1 MWNCWLIDTPG
12 GEDVELWA
20 YRYTRGVGVEL
31 WAYRYTRGGG
41 CGTVVLFQSR
51 MCLPLKNHLLL
62 SLSWQI

>member
-12 GEDVELWA
+12 GEGVELWA

-41 CGTVVLFQSR
+41 CGTVGL
-51 MCLPLKNHLLL
+51 
-62 SLSWQI
+62 